1 MQSDLWG
8 QFRALAEWQQ
18 ALLSGATLIALG
30 AVGRAAMGL
39 LRRRGKTLYVMDAAG
54 HVVGGEPP
62 PDSSAG
68 ESAESSTD
76 AAAAEPSAD
85 DSAELS
91 PDDAEDTA
99 SGAPDWADGRPLCPC
114 CGYPAMVDIDM
125 PCVLCD
131 WDEEEFPESEAEH
144 SGVLLATPLIHVD
157 SSAEREEALALARK
171 NFATFGSAAS
181 PQEREEDGA
190 DPLTTHQIEL
200 RRKLRE
206 RFDYLKGGDRPDT
219 SETWDTID
227 DLIKQLREEIK

>member
-30 AVGRAAMGL
+30 AVGRAAKGL
-39 LRRRGKTLYVMDAAG
+39 LRRRGKTLYVMDA
-54 HVVGGEPP
+54 
-62 PDSSAG
+62 
-68 ESAESSTD
+68 TD

-227 DLIKQLREEIK
+227 DLIKQLREEVK